1 MRLLSALSAADTC
14 CLAPDALRHAALVE
28 GVFASGE
35 VRLAHWETDRT
46 ILGGAVPLDEALV
59 LPVPCQLAAT
69 HFCERRELGV
79 INLGGPGVVE
89 VDGAVHALGR
99 LDGLY
104 VGRGARRVAF
114 SSDRPSDPA
123 RYYLLSYPAHAALP
137 TTLIPFSG
145 IPAVELGD
153 PASANARVIHKYI
166 HPDGVRSCQ
175 LVMGVT
181 RLRPGSVWNTM
192 PPHTHLRRSEVYLY
206 FDLGPDQVV
215 FHFLGRPQETRH
227 LVVRDGQAALSPPW
241 SIHCGVGS
249 AHYSFVWGMGG
260 ENQTFA
266 DMDPAPLRELR

>member
-1 MRLLSALSAADTC
+1 VY
-14 CLAPDALRHAALVE
+14 PGPAALVE
-28 GVFASGE
+28 GIFASGE

-46 ILGGAVPLDEALV
+46 VVGGAVPLDETLTLGA
-59 LPVPCQLAAT
+59 PRQLAAEY
-69 HFCERRELGV
+69 FCERRELGV

-89 VDGAVHALGR
+89 TDGSAHALGR

-114 SSDRPSDPA
+114 SSVRPADPA
-123 RYYLLSYPAHAALP
+123 RYYLLSYPAHANLP
-137 TTLIPFSG
+137 TTPIPFAS

-166 HPDGVRSCQ
+166 HLDGARSCQ

-206 FDLGPDQVV
+206 FDLGPDQVA

-260 ENQTFA
+260 ENQAFA